1 MLSRWCNHVESLV
14 QPYNLAGATSV
25 RCRRASERVFPDND
39 RTVGWDWCERARS
52 LLLRFYTSARQHGTE
67 ITDNRAIWP
76 GEGQL
81 KRHFGSD
88 QSVWRDGE
96 KERLCENRCRWAS

>member
-1 MLSRWCNHVESLV
+1 M
-14 QPYNLAGATSV
+14 QPYKLAGATSV

-39 RTVGWDWCERARS
+39 RTVGRDWWERARS
-52 LLLRFYTSARQHGTE
+52 ILLRFYTSARQRGTE